1 MKVSVVG
8 LGYVGLPLVISFV
21 RQGVITFGVDLDRTK
36 IDLLTKGK
44 SYIRDIEEKD
54 IQKFINQQ
62 LFIPSDNYQIVKDS
76 DVIIICVPTPLR
88 KSKEPDISYVVSAVR
103 EIKRYL
109 KKGQLVIL
117 ESTVY
122 PGATR
127 EIVLPIL
134 ESSGLKVEEDFFLAY
149 SPERVDP
156 GNKKF
161 HIRNTPKIVGG
172 IGRKSL
178 RRAVEVYKLIC
189 NEVIPVSSVEVA
201 EMVKL
206 LENSFRAVNI
216 GLINEIAKLCY
227 KMKIDVWEVIDAAKT
242 KPYGFMPFYPGPGIG
257 GHCIPVD
264 PMYLSWRAKLYNFT
278 TRFIDLA
285 DEVNRSMQKFVVERI
300 ADILNQFQKPV
311 NGSKILILGVSYKRD
326 IGDTRESPAYE
337 IMKNLMKKRAIL
349 FYNDPFVPEYKVE
362 DKIFKSMSLT
372 EEFIK
377 KMDITVILVD
387 HSSYDYNWI
396 VKNSKVVF
404 DTRNATKNIENE
416 KVFKL

>member
-44 SYIRDIEEKD
+44 SYIRDIEEKN

-134 ESSGLKVEEDFFLAY
+134 ESSGLKVEENFFLAY

-161 HIRNTPKIVGG
+161 HIKNTPKIVGG

-362 DKIFKSMSLT
+362 DKIFKSIPLT

>member
-134 ESSGLKVEEDFFLAY
+134 ESSGLKVEENFFLAY

-362 DKIFKSMSLT
+362 DKIFKSMPLT